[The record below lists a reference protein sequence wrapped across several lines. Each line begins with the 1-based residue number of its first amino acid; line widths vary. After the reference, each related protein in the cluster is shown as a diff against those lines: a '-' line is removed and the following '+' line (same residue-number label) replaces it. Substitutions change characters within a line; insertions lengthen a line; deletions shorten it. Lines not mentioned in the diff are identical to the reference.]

1 MVLLMLLAAHL
12 PIAASAAS
20 QESASKV
27 LRVRMPYYPDTLD
40 PQTLSF
46 SEEASV
52 VALEY
57 EGLTRL
63 DERLQT
69 VPAAAESWQFNDDGT
84 VLTFHLRQNLTYADG
99 SPLTAGRFRDAIE
112 RACDPA
118 TAAVY
123 AFVLFEIAGC
133 EALFTG
139 VTPGTPAAE
148 SGTPR
153 ALRDALGV
161 RAIDE
166 RTLEMHLTHPAPYFP
181 AVVSLPITYP
191 VQREAIAL
199 GAGWWRDPANRV
211 GNGPFRMTRLDEDL
225 QISFAAN
232 ERYWAGRPNLD
243 GIDYLYVEDPSIAL
257 AAYQAGDVHITQV
270 GPAQIPEVEADPNL
284 TRDLVRYP
292 LAVTVALLFNLG
304 QAPFDDA
311 KVREAFATGF
321 DRETYCAELRNGD
334 CEPTLSWIPPGVA
347 GDAPEAFAFD
357 AERALQALAAS
368 TYGAPENLPEITFA
382 FASDDPAET
391 GRAEWIA
398 AQYRDVLGVE
408 IRLDPVDAMTLAA
421 RTHESATFPQMTL
434 LGWGQDY
441 PDPRNWL
448 TVFWA
453 CDSTIYAGV
462 VGYCNESFDRLVTR
476 ADQEL
481 DAAERAQLYVDAEQ
495 VLLTDAPAVFIFNPA
510 ALILVSPLVRGYVPT
525 PSDTFYPGQWAS
537 LLTLDLIDPAQAD

>member
-1 MVLLMLLAAHL
+1 
-12 PIAASAAS
+12 
-20 QESASKV
+20 
-27 LRVRMPYYPDTLD
+27 MPYYPDTLD

-63 DERLQT
+63 DENLQT
-69 VPAAAESWQFNDDGT
+69 VPAAAESWSFSDDGEI
-84 VLTFHLRQNLTYADG
+84 LTFRLREALTYADD

-123 AFVLFEIAGC
+123 AFVLFDIAGC

-139 VTPGTPAAE
+139 VTPGTPGAD
-148 SGTPR
+148 SGTPQT
-153 ALRDALGV
+153 LRDALGV
-161 RAIDE
+161 RAIDD
-166 RTLEMHLTHPAPYFP
+166 RTLEIHLVHPAPYFP
-181 AVVSLPITYP
+181 AVVSLPITFP
-191 VQREAIAL
+191 VQRESAAL
-199 GAGWWRDPANRV
+199 GADWWRDPANRV

-243 GIDYLYVEDPSIAL
+243 GIDYLYVEDPSVAL

-284 TRDLVRYP
+284 TRDLVRYS
-292 LAVTVALLFNLG
+292 LAVTVGLLFNLG

-311 KVREAFATGF
+311 KVREAFAAGF

-334 CEPTLSWIPPGVA
+334 CEPTLSWIPPGIA
-347 GDAPEAFAFD
+347 GDINPDAYAFD
-357 AERALQALAAS
+357 PEQARRALAAS
-368 TYGAPENLPEITFA
+368 TYGSPENLPQITFTYP
-382 FASDDPAET
+382 SDDPAET

-398 AQYRDVLGVE
+398 EQYREVLGVE
-408 IRLDPVDAMTLAA
+408 LRLDPVDTVTLAA
-421 RTHESATFPQMTL
+421 LTHESETFPQMTL

-476 ADQEL
+476 ADLEL
-481 DAAERAQLYVDAEQ
+481 DPAERAQLYVDAER
-495 VLLTDAPAVFIFNPA
+495 VLLADAPAVFIFNPA
-510 ALILVSPLVRGYVPT
+510 ALILVSPLVQGYVPT

-537 LLTLDLIDPAQAD
+537 LLTLDLVDPAQAD